1 MTNQFEYMPES
12 TAARG
17 CGSNLKSQTAMP
29 LRPYPLDRNRKF
41 SSNARCL
48 VAAKLE
54 LSAGGSSCGQN
65 CLNQSDSNTGFDRSR
80 EDDLRYDP
88 TYFLN
93 LVQSQDMTSSV
104 GPRTQFGLGEDFF
117 PLWKRNGIRL
127 HTPGPCGNELS
138 FCPVKSNG
146 QKVNP

>member
-17 CGSNLKSQTAMP
+17 CGSNLKSQTALP
-29 LRPYPLDRNRKF
+29 LRPYPLNQNRKF

-48 VAAKLE
+48 VAPKLE
-54 LSAGGSSCGQN
+54 LSAGGSLCGQN

-80 EDDLRYDP
+80 EDDLKYDP

-93 LVQSQDMTSSV
+93 LVQSQ
-104 GPRTQFGLGEDFF
+104 GPVAQIVIG
-117 PLWKRNGIRL
+117 
-127 HTPGPCGNELS
+127 S
-138 FCPVKSNG
+138 
-146 QKVNP
+146 